1 MGTLYE
7 LSTMLRN
14 IFEELDD
21 CDSDEKIT
29 ELMNT
34 VFAVEGDLSRKGE
47 TYVKIMRNMQSD
59 IDAIKTEKERLD
71 KMQKRRELAIERMKE
86 YIRMSM
92 TAAGLKYIETPLGKW
107 ARRMSP
113 WSCVILDESKVEDRF
128 KIPQPPKID
137 KKAMLDE
144 FKETGEILS
153 GADFQQKEYVIFR

>member
-21 CDSDEKIT
+21 CDSDEKVT

-113 WSCVILDESKVEDRF
+113 WSCTVIDASRVPEKYL
-128 KIPQPPKID
+128 IPQPPVVD
-137 KKAMLDE
+137 KKALLAD
-144 FKETGEILS
+144 FKQTGEI
-153 GADFQQKEYVIFR
+153 ADGVDFEQREYVMFR